1 MIRNKIKLSVLLAL
15 VSLTQLPVSSSF
27 SQRRSATQEA
37 TLTGAWMGEYECEGE
52 RHPMLL
58 KVREDGNGVVLAEF
72 HGLYDE
78 DDYFSFEMRGEIKQ
92 RRGRLRVELSP
103 GDWIMEPLE
112 ELTQVG
118 LKAKLKAGVLKG
130 RVLHEG
136 CGRFKLQ
143 ALSCDLSREAPCL
156 RGQRGLFAR
165 HINRLGE
172 VKRARK
178 SQGRRR
184 HQAKPAERKPAPR
197 QAPPPERV
205 DPVEPALRAMPKPLF
220 EDALHQVEG
229 EGLDQ
234 NKLKQLKLILGGA
247 SYVNL
252 KQAHVL
258 LAAFSFDPMRLE
270 ALQVIA
276 PRLIAHS
283 NVLSLLDT
291 FTFDASKKKAKAI
304 LMGRQVSQVT
314 PASGAD
320 QSDRTQATREEAQAE
335 TAKPTEPTQPPE
347 PKRPV
352 KVAMEGALFSAL
364 LTQIDDESFDKGRQS
379 LLDVA
384 ASQSYFTCEQVKTL
398 LSKWTFDPDRLKALQ
413 SLAPRII
420 NPEAGFI
427 ILSEFTFDSN
437 KSKAKQLLGLTP
449 R

>member
-1 MIRNKIKLSVLLAL
+1 MIKNRIKLPVLLAL
-15 VSLTQLPVSSSF
+15 ISLAQLPISSSF
-27 SQRRSATQEA
+27 SQRKSATQEA
-37 TLTGAWMGEYECEGE
+37 ALTGAWMGEYECEGE

-58 KVREDGNGVVLAEF
+58 KVSEGRDGAVLAEF
-72 HGLYDE
+72 HALYDE
-78 DDYFSFEMRGEIKQ
+78 DDYFSFEMKGEVSK

-103 GDWIMEPLE
+103 GDWIKEPLE

-136 CGRFKLQ
+136 CGRFELQ
-143 ALSCDLSREAPCL
+143 ALGCELSREAPCL
-156 RGQRGLFAR
+156 RGQRGPFAR

-172 VKRARK
+172 VKEARRAHRRGAH
-178 SQGRRR
+178 GRRSEER
-184 HQAKPAERKPAPR
+184 TPAREVRRAPVLQAMS
-197 QAPPPERV
+197 QT
-205 DPVEPALRAMPKPLF
+205 LF
-220 EDALHQVEG
+220 EEALHQVEG

-234 NKLKQLKLILGGA
+234 NKLKKLKLVLSGA
-247 SYVNL
+247 NYVNL

-276 PRLIAHS
+276 PRLLARS
-283 NVLSLLDT
+283 DVLSLLDT
-291 FTFDASKKKAKAI
+291 FTFDASKKKATAI
-304 LMGRQVSQVT
+304 LTGQVT
-314 PASGAD
+314 QAQPTERPTAQDRERPAPE
-320 QSDRTQATREEAQAE
+320 REEPV
-335 TAKPTEPTQPPE
+335 AKAPEPTTPT
-347 PKRPV
+347 

-364 LTQIDDESFDKGRQS
+364 LAQIDDESFDKGRQS

-384 ASQSYFTCEQVKTL
+384 ASKSYFTCEQVKTL

-437 KSKAKQLLGLTP
+437 KSKAKQLLGLAP